1 MEEGFTHKEQLA
13 GGFLLVLI
21 VFTVV
26 TLLVIG
32 QGKGWFHPQKTYLIQ
47 FRQGYNLHQG
57 SLVKMFNAEIGKV
70 AMLGITQTTGHPQV
84 EVTIKVN
91 EEYVNLIRADSVA
104 EVVSPTLIG
113 SEYVE
118 ISPGTSGYPKIEP
131 YDKIPS
137 RERKSVTEHLADLA
151 SDENI
156 QKVKHMLIN
165 LAQFSEDLKNDE
177 KVFLATLNHLD
188 EVLKNLTES
197 KGSLGMLVNQKDF
210 IVRFNQRLDNMERT
224 WTEFLIK
231 AKAVMVDLQPTTQNL
246 GVFTKSINEEIE
258 PLKAI
263 MANIKAGSEEL
274 PDLMETATGTARS
287 TKDTMDAIKANPLI
301 RMTAPTGAKSQTI
314 HVAPRTLP

>member
-1 MEEGFTHKEQLA
+1 MEDGFSRKEQVA

-21 VFTVV
+21 IFTVV
-26 TLLVIG
+26 TLLVIA
-32 QGKGWFHPQKTYLIQ
+32 QAKGWFQTQSTYLIK

-70 AMLGITQTTGHPQV
+70 ALLSITQTTERPQV

-91 EEYVNLIRADSVA
+91 QEYANLIRQDSVA

-118 ISPGTSGYPKIEP
+118 ISPGTSGYPRIETHG
-131 YDKIPS
+131 DIPS

-151 SDENI
+151 SEENI
-156 QKVKHMLIN
+156 QKVKVMLGH
-165 LAQFSEDLKNDE
+165 LSQFSEDLKNDE
-177 KVFLATLNHLD
+177 KVLMAALTHLD
-188 EVLKNLTES
+188 EVLKAITDG
-197 KGSLGMLVNQKDF
+197 KGTMGMLVMQKDLYN
-210 IVRFNQRLDNMERT
+210 RMNQAIDHMDK
-224 WTEFLIK
+224 FLIE
-231 AKAVMVDLQPTTQNL
+231 AKTVMVDLRPTTQSL
-246 GVFTKSINEEIE
+246 GVFTKSISQEME

-274 PDLMETATGTARS
+274 PDFMEAATSTARS
-287 TKDTMDAIKANPLI
+287 AKETMDAIKANPLI
-301 RMTAPTGAKSQTI
+301 RMTAPAAAKSQSI

>member
-32 QGKGWFHPQKTYLIQ
+32 QGKGWFQSYNTYLIK
-47 FRQGYNLHQG
+47 FRQGYNLRQG

-70 AMLGITQTTGHPQV
+70 AMLGITQTTGYPQV

-91 EEYVNLIRADSVA
+91 QEYANLIHQDSVA

-131 YDKIPS
+131 YGTIPS
-137 RERKSVTEHLADLA
+137 RERKSVTEHLAELA
-151 SDENI
+151 SEENI
-156 QKVKHMLIN
+156 EKFKN
-165 LAQFSEDLKNDE
+165 LLVNLSQFSEQLRNDE
-177 KVFLATLNHLD
+177 KVLLAVLNHAN
-188 EVLKNLTES
+188 EVFLNLTEG

-210 IVRFNQRLDNMERT
+210 IVQFNQRLDRMERT
-224 WTEFLIK
+224 WSGFLVE
-231 AKAVMVDLQPTTQNL
+231 AKTVMVDLKPTTQNL
-246 GVFTKSINEEIE
+246 GVFTKAINQEIE

-263 MANIKAGSEEL
+263 VANINAGSEEL

-287 TKDTMDAIKANPLI
+287 AKETMDAIKANPLI